1 MWKLNMWKVEVETLR
16 DLRRE
21 NEAYWF
27 LSTLSEIFILHKL
40 PKLMGLWQGSEAC
53 FKLHVFGN
61 TGNHGVYNIWISL
74 RGFLFWWAHLAQYFK
89 ECSFQFI
96 GLSPRVQ
103 LRKERSLPGCNW
115 KGSLGQ
121 WPWAWRSLRG
131 SQSRALWAPQ
141 RRAGRRGG
149 RREERDQALCH
160 WTDRGPLPSIPWWC
174 QGLLLPLQPHLMR
187 WGG

>member
-1 MWKLNMWKVEVETLR
+1 MKRTDFCPPCQKSSYCTSFLNLWGCGKAQKLV
-16 DLRRE
+16 
-21 NEAYWF
+21 
-27 LSTLSEIFILHKL
+27 LSCTCLEIPATMASIT
-40 PKLMGLWQGSEAC
+40 W
-53 FKLHVFGN
+53 V
-61 TGNHGVYNIWISL
+61 SL
-74 RGFLFWWAHLAQYFK
+74 RGFLLWWAHLAQNFK
-89 ECSFQFI
+89 ECSFRFI
-96 GLSPRVQ
+96 GLSPCVQ

-121 WPWAWRSLRG
+121 WPWEWRSLRG

-149 RREERDQALCH
+149 RREERDQVQCH